1 MDDLQ
6 KGKRLVFLQFALI
19 IVLAIFPDSLDV
31 DPTLEYVGIAMI
43 AIGVVTLF
51 AGFRGLGKSL
61 TANPVP
67 NEDGVLVTKGIYSIV
82 RHPIYLGL
90 LIITMGLV
98 VSSGVWAQII
108 VWIALAVLLV
118 YKMRWEEVLLSAKYK
133 GYAEYMN
140 KVPGLVPGLK
150 PRTSGPKNSGPKK

>member
-19 IVLAIFPDSLDV
+19 IVLAIFPDSKTVAPWLN
-31 DPTLEYVGIAMI
+31 IAGTVLI
-43 AIGVVTLF
+43 AIGLVLLF

-67 NEDGVLVTKGIYSIV
+67 NADGVLVTSGIYSIV

-90 LIITMGLV
+90 LVITLGLV
-98 VSSGVWAQII
+98 ISSGVWAQII
-108 VWIALAVLLV
+108 VWIALAVLLT
-118 YKMRWEEVLLSAKYK
+118 YKMRWEELLLSAKYK
-133 GYAEYMN
+133 GYADYMT

-150 PRTSGPKNSGPKK
+150 PKNPGTKK

>member
-19 IVLAIFPDSLDV
+19 IVLAIFPDSANVAPWLN
-31 DPTLEYVGIAMI
+31 IAGTVLI
-43 AIGVVTLF
+43 AIGLVLLF

-67 NEDGVLVTKGIYSIV
+67 NADGVLATTGIYSIV

-90 LIITMGLV
+90 LIITLGLV
-98 VSSGVWAQII
+98 ISSGVWAQII
-108 VWIALAVLLV
+108 IWIALAVLLV
-118 YKMRWEEVLLSAKYK
+118 YKMRWEEVLLTAKYK
-133 GYAEYMN
+133 GYADYMT
-140 KVPGLVPGLK
+140 KVPGIVPGLK
-150 PRTSGPKNSGPKK
+150 PKSSGTKK

>member
-19 IVLAIFPDSLDV
+19 IVLAIFPDSKTVAPWLN
-31 DPTLEYVGIAMI
+31 IAGTVLI
-43 AIGVVTLF
+43 AIGLVLLF

-90 LIITMGLV
+90 LIITLGLV

-118 YKMRWEEVLLSAKYK
+118 YKMRWEEVLLTAKYK
-133 GYAEYMN
+133 GYADYMT
-140 KVPGLVPGLK
+140 KVPALIPGLK
-150 PRTSGPKNSGPKK
+150 PRNSGTKK

>member
-67 NEDGVLVTKGIYSIV
+67 NADGVLVTTGIYSIV

-90 LIITMGLV
+90 LIITLGLV
-98 VSSGVWAQII
+98 ISSGVWAQII
-108 VWIALAVLLV
+108 VWVALAVLLT
-118 YKMRWEEVLLSAKYK
+118 YKMRWEEVLLTAKYK
-133 GYAEYMN
+133 GYADYMT

-150 PRTSGPKNSGPKK
+150 PKNPGTKK

>member
-67 NEDGVLVTKGIYSIV
+67 NEDGVLVTKGIYGIV

-90 LIITMGLV
+90 LIITLGLV

-108 VWIALAVLLV
+108 VWVALAVLLT

-133 GYAEYMN
+133 GYAEYMA
-140 KVPGLVPGLK
+140 KVPAIIPGLK
-150 PRTSGPKNSGPKK
+150 RRK

>member
-19 IVLAIFPDSLDV
+19 IVLAIFPDNNAV
-31 DPTLEYVGIAMI
+31 DPRLSIIGTVML
-43 AIGVVTLF
+43 AIGLVLLF
-51 AGFRGLGKSL
+51 TGFRGLGKSL

-67 NEDGVLVTKGIYSIV
+67 NADGVLVTSGIYSIV

-90 LIITMGLV
+90 LIITLGLV
-98 VSSGVWAQII
+98 VSSGVWAQMI
-108 VWIALAVLLV
+108 VWVALAVLLT

-133 GYAEYMN
+133 GYAEY
-140 KVPGLVPGLK
+140 KTRVPAIIPGLK
-150 PRTSGPKNSGPKK
+150 RRK

>member
-67 NEDGVLVTKGIYSIV
+67 TEDGVLVTKGIYSIV

-90 LIITMGLV
+90 LIITLGLV

-118 YKMRWEEVLLSAKYK
+118 YKMRWEEVLLTAKYK
-133 GYAEYMN
+133 GYADYMT
-140 KVPGLVPGLK
+140 KVPGLVPGL
-150 PRTSGPKNSGPKK
+150 RPKNPGTKK

>member
-19 IVLAIFPDSLDV
+19 IVLAIFPDSVNVSSALNIGGTV
-31 DPTLEYVGIAMI
+31 LI
-43 AIGVVTLF
+43 AIGLVLLF

-67 NEDGVLVTKGIYSIV
+67 NADGVLVTTGIYSIV

-90 LIITMGLV
+90 LIITLGLV

-108 VWIALAVLLV
+108 VWIALVVLLV

-133 GYAEYMN
+133 GYAEYMA
-140 KVPGLVPGLK
+140 KVPAIVPGLK
-150 PRTSGPKNSGPKK
+150 PRKSGTTK

>member
-90 LIITMGLV
+90 MIITLGL
-98 VSSGVWAQII
+98 
-108 VWIALAVLLV
+108 
-118 YKMRWEEVLLSAKYK
+118 
-133 GYAEYMN
+133 
-140 KVPGLVPGLK
+140 
-150 PRTSGPKNSGPKK
+150 

>member
-90 LIITMGLV
+90 LIITLGLV

-118 YKMRWEEVLLSAKYK
+118 YKMHWEEVLLTAKYK
-133 GYAEYMN
+133 GYVDYMN

-150 PRTSGPKNSGPKK
+150 PRNSGTKK

>member
-98 VSSGVWAQII
+98 VSSGVWSQII
-108 VWIALAVLLV
+108 VWIALAVLLT

-150 PRTSGPKNSGPKK
+150 PRTSGPKK

>member
-19 IVLAIFPDSLDV
+19 IVLAIFPDSVNVSSALNIGGTV
-31 DPTLEYVGIAMI
+31 LI
-43 AIGVVTLF
+43 AIGLVLLF

-67 NEDGVLVTKGIYSIV
+67 NADGVLVTTGIYSIV

-90 LIITMGLV
+90 LIITLGLV

-108 VWIALAVLLV
+108 VWVALVVLLV

-133 GYAEYMN
+133 GYAEYMA
-140 KVPGLVPGLK
+140 KVPGIVPGLK
-150 PRTSGPKNSGPKK
+150 PRKSGTKK

>member
-31 DPTLEYVGIAMI
+31 NPSLEYVGIAMI

-67 NEDGVLVTKGIYSIV
+67 NADGVLVTTGIYSIV

-90 LIITMGLV
+90 LIITLGLV
-98 VSSGVWAQII
+98 ISSGVWSQII
-108 VWIALAVLLV
+108 VWIALAVLLS

-133 GYAEYMN
+133 GYAVYMT

-150 PRTSGPKNSGPKK
+150 PRTSGPKK

>member
-67 NEDGVLVTKGIYSIV
+67 NEDGVLVTKGIYGIV

-118 YKMRWEEVLLSAKYK
+118 YKMRWEEVLLSEKYK

-140 KVPGLVPGLK
+140 KVPAMIPGLK
-150 PRTSGPKNSGPKK
+150 LSK